1 MRNWGTAEDCWRGT
15 GERGWFAPHCHEP
28 LWATIPQALLG
39 KGDCFPECSLLPH
52 TGTITLRWMQKQAGS
67 MQGAAC
73 FSPSS
78 GSVLPSQSIH
88 KFLGEAWIRV
98 LCLLCSLLQDK
109 LPPCSL
115 HHAHGSGKPLRWLQA
130 LSRLLQWFC

>member
-1 MRNWGTAEDCWRGT
+1 MAPGRGDGLHPTAMN
-15 GERGWFAPHCHEP
+15 HCGQPFPKLYWVRE
-28 LWATIPQALLG
+28 IV
-39 KGDCFPECSLLPH
+39 FPECSLLPH

-67 MQGAAC
+67 MQGAVC

-115 HHAHGSGKPLRWLQA
+115 HHAHSSGKPLRWLQA